1 MAGGAQLSMHC
12 FNFVEYRP
20 GGRQKSESF
29 KFRVLTNVRA
39 PQLNASA
46 RHLFTDTSR
55 DPFRR
60 VISSS
65 NKRPDKLLELGLRPY
80 SGIRRDRQTADV
92 ATVVPTRRVFL
103 VFIPPRLLS
112 ARGQYPLRLLDHIL
126 ARALVPPELSSLF
139 VAHNRVVSP
148 DHDKSISSE
157 CCAQLPPTVRRR

>member
-20 GGRQKSESF
+20 GGLQKSESF

-46 RHLFTDTSR
+46 RHPFTDTSR

-65 NKRPDKLLELGLRPY
+65 YKRPDKLLEL
-80 SGIRRDRQTADV
+80 SFS
-92 ATVVPTRRVFL
+92 VFQKY
-103 VFIPPRLLS
+103 RES
-112 ARGQYPLRLLDHIL
+112 K
-126 ARALVPPELSSLF
+126 E
-139 VAHNRVVSP
+139 
-148 DHDKSISSE
+148 K
-157 CCAQLPPTVRRR
+157 